1 MKIPAQFRT
10 RARLLEQLGEQLIRN
25 ESIALLEL
33 IKNAY
38 DADASCCQITMM
50 EPWETDSGKII
61 IEDDGEG
68 MNAKILK
75 KAWFEIGTDY
85 KSDLKKSK
93 LPELTN
99 KHHRRRLGEKGIGR
113 FGVHKLGRVIKI
125 ITRKDKEE
133 FVVTIKWDQVSK
145 TDYIESLPVSIIKRE
160 PRHFVKSTGTR
171 IEISKLRTAWTKKIT
186 RECARVITS
195 LNSPFDDDSS
205 FRTEFDVVDCDW
217 LAGLPSYQEILSNSL
232 FSFDVTIEGDTITD
246 FEYQFVPWSSMD
258 KIRKRHA
265 NMSCESIQKTCRMV
279 VKEGEKKIPVNLDM
293 HKIGRVRFKGVIFDL
308 DTQLLNLMDIEK
320 TSVKQYLDN
329 NGGIRVYRDSMRV
342 LDYGEPNTDWLG
354 LGVRRINLPTKRI
367 SNNLIL
373 GAVYISAKSSADL
386 VEKSNREGFIENDA
400 YLTLRNAVLYALD
413 RVESQRQIDKD
424 TIRKT
429 YKGKSKAEPVI
440 KSVFDLEELIEKRVA
455 EPNVKKQIYMYLDRI
470 RAEYEHVKD
479 TLMKS
484 AGAGLAMFTVL
495 HQVEKIIKELI
506 VMNQNN
512 VSHDKLEN
520 NLKLLSRLVEGYSII
535 VKKTDIKK
543 QNLNRII
550 KRCLDSMTFRITHHE
565 IQIVNMVNPGSPN
578 WFAKCSENHVMNA
591 IICIIDNSLW
601 WLDYS
606 RQKRKKIFV
615 NIVDDPDGFISVII
629 ADNGCGYSL
638 PQEMMIKPF
647 VTDKPDG
654 TGIGLHLTEML
665 MKAQG
670 GQLIFPE
677 FNDHDIPREFSKGAL
692 IQLAFRKE

>member
-38 DADASCCQITMM
+38 DADASYCQITMM

-145 TDYIESLPVSIIKRE
+145 TDYIESLPVSIIQRE
-160 PRHFVKSTGTR
+160 PRHFVNSTGTR

-205 FRTEFDVVDCDW
+205 FRTEFNVVDCDW

-246 FEYQFVPWSSMD
+246 FEYQFVPWSTMD
-258 KIRKRHA
+258 KIRKRHVD
-265 NMSCESIQKTCRMV
+265 MSCESIQKTCRMV
-279 VKEGEKKIPVNLDM
+279 VKEGKKEIPVNLDM

-308 DTQLLNLMDIEK
+308 DTQILNLIDIEK

-440 KSVFDLEELIEKRVA
+440 NSVFDLEELIEKRVA

-470 RAEYEHVKD
+470 RTEYEHIKD

-495 HQVEKIIKELI
+495 HQVEKIVKELI
-506 VMNQNN
+506 MMNQNN
-512 VSHDKLEN
+512 ASHDKLEN
-520 NLKLLSRLVEGYSII
+520 SLKLLSRLVEGYSII
-535 VKKTDIKK
+535 VKKTDIKI
-543 QNLNRII
+543 QNMNNIVE
-550 KRCLDSMTFRITHHE
+550 RCLEIIMLRISKHDVQVE
-565 IQIVNMVNPGSPN
+565 NMISSKSQIWN
-578 WFAKCSENHVMNA
+578 ARCSKNHVLNA
-591 IICIIDNSLW
+591 FINVVDNSLW
-601 WLDYS
+601 WLEYS
-606 RQKRKKIFV
+606 RQKRKKLFV
-615 NIVDDPDGFISVII
+615 DIVEDPGGYISIII
-629 ADNGCGYSL
+629 ADNGCGFSL
-638 PQEMMIKPF
+638 SPELMTKPF

-670 GQLIFPE
+670 GQLMFPD
-677 FNDHDIPREFSKGAL
+677 FNDHNLPQEYSKGAL
-692 IQLAFRKE
+692 IQLAFKKE